1 MSQTREQD
9 SSLRWSRSLR
19 ASQARRAAA
28 ARMRRWSRRRRITAT
43 TMAVA
48 VLGFGGVAAAQQ
60 TTGSGSSSSATA
72 GRTAATSVSAV
83 QQQLGVTADG
93 VAGPQ
98 TRRALK
104 TWQRKNGLQADG
116 VIGPATLKAMGI
128 SAAKASPRS
137 ATTKDAAAIPT
148 GTASTTLEKIAQCES
163 GGDPTAVSSSG
174 QYRGKYQFDRQ
185 TWRANGGSGDPAA
198 ASEATQDRIAAK
210 LLAARGTAPW
220 PVCGK

>member
-48 VLGFGGVAAAQQ
+48 VLGFGGVATAQQ
-60 TTGSGSSSSATA
+60 TSGSGSSSQTTS
-72 GRTAATSVSAV
+72 GRVAADGVSAV
-83 QQQLGVTADG
+83 QAKLGITVDG
-93 VAGPQ
+93 VVGPQ
-98 TRRALK
+98 TRKALK
-104 TWQRKNGLQADG
+104 AWQRENGLEADG
-116 VIGPATLKAMGI
+116 VIGPLTLQEMGIAAGSAATRSSSKAAGATPGSGDATLE
-128 SAAKASPRS
+128 R
-137 ATTKDAAAIPT
+137 
-148 GTASTTLEKIAQCES
+148 IAQCES
-163 GGDPTAVSSSG
+163 GGDPTAVSASG

-185 TWRANGGSGDPAA
+185 TWRANGGTGDPAA
-198 ASEATQDRIAAK
+198 APEATQDRIAAK
-210 LLAARGTAPW
+210 LLAARGTTPW

>member
-48 VLGFGGVAAAQQ
+48 VLGFGGVATAQQ
-60 TTGSGSSSSATA
+60 ATSSGSKATTA
-72 GRTAATSVSAV
+72 GKVATNAVSAV
-83 QQQLGVTADG
+83 QQQLGVSVDG
-93 VAGPQ
+93 VVGPQ

-104 TWQRKNGLQADG
+104 TWQRRNGLEADG
-116 VIGPATLKAMGI
+116 VIGPLTLKAMGI
-128 SAAKASPRS
+128 SAGATKARS
-137 ATTKDAAAIPT
+137 KTTKDAATTSA
-148 GTASTTLEKIAQCES
+148 TAPNATLEKIAQCES
-163 GGDPTAVSSSG
+163 DGDPTAVSSSG
-174 QYRGKYQFDRQ
+174 RYRGKYQFDRA
-185 TWRANGGSGDPAA
+185 TWRAHGGTGDPAA
-198 ASEATQDRIAAK
+198 APEATQDRIAAK
-210 LLAARGTAPW
+210 LLAARGTSPW

>member
-1 MSQTREQD
+1 
-9 SSLRWSRSLR
+9 
-19 ASQARRAAA
+19 
-28 ARMRRWSRRRRITAT
+28 MRRWSRRRRITAT

-48 VLGFGGVAAAQQ
+48 VLGFGGVATAQQ
-60 TTGSGSSSSATA
+60 ATGGSGSSS
-72 GRTAATSVSAV
+72 ATSGQVATDAVSAV
-83 QQQLGVTADG
+83 QQQLGVTVDG

-98 TRRALK
+98 TRKALRS
-104 TWQRKNGLQADG
+104 WQAKNGLDADG
-116 VIGPATLKAMGI
+116 VIGPATLKAMGV
-128 SAAKASPRS
+128 SAGAATSRTAAAKNAGATGS
-137 ATTKDAAAIPT
+137 ADA
-148 GTASTTLEKIAQCES
+148 TLAKIAQCES

-185 TWRANGGSGDPAA
+185 TWRANGGTGDPAA